1 MRTVIAILALLAMGC
16 SESKPPAAKTGT
28 AAPPEYFRVDASTA
42 GKLRGRITYAG
53 PKPERLAIKM
63 DSDAACSETH
73 AGKPVYDEPVAAG
86 KDGGLANA
94 FVYIQAGLE
103 GKKFEP
109 VPEPVL
115 LDQRGCMFVPRA
127 VGVRAG
133 QVLKL
138 RNSDKVSHNIHPMPK
153 DNREWNESQ
162 APGTPDAERK
172 FARGEVMIP
181 VKCNIHKW
189 MRAYI
194 GVVDHPYFA
203 VTGPDGSFE
212 LANIPPGEYT
222 IAVWHEK
229 LGDQTRQVRLPASGS
244 EAVDFQFK

>member
-1 MRTVIAILALLAMGC
+1 MKIVIAILALLAMGC
-16 SESKPPAAKTGT
+16 SESKPPASKTGNAT
-28 AAPPEYFRVDASTA
+28 PPEYFRVDPSTA
-42 GKLRGRITYAG
+42 GKVRGRITYAG
-53 PKPERLAIKM
+53 PKPERLAVKM
-63 DSDAACSETH
+63 ESDAACGESH
-73 AGKPVYDEPVAAG
+73 AGKPVYDEPVSVG
-86 KDGGLANA
+86 TEGGLANA

-103 GKKFEP
+103 EKKFEP
-109 VPEPVL
+109 APGPVL

-127 VGVRAG
+127 VGVRTG
-133 QVLKL
+133 QILKL

-172 FARGEVMIP
+172 FARSEVMIP

-203 VTGPDGSFE
+203 VTGLDGSFE

-229 LGDQTRQVRLPASGS
+229 LGDQTRQVRLTASGI
-244 EAVDFQFK
+244 EAVDFLYK

>member
-1 MRTVIAILALLAMGC
+1 MRTVVAVIAGLAVGC
-16 SESKPPAAKTGT
+16 GGSQPPATKAD
-28 AAPPEYFRVDASTA
+28 AVAPAEYFRVDPATA
-42 GKLRGRITYAG
+42 GKVRGRISYAG
-53 PKPERLAIKM
+53 PKPERLKLEM
-63 DSDAACSETH
+63 ESDATCRDAH
-73 AGKPVYDEPVAAG
+73 AGKPVYDEPVAVG

-109 VPEPVL
+109 VQEPVV
-115 LDQRGCMFVPRA
+115 LDQRGCLFVPRA
-127 VGVRAG
+127 LGVRAG
-133 QVLKL
+133 QILKL
-138 RNSDKVSHNIHPMPK
+138 RNSDQVSHNIHPIPK

-172 FARGEVMIP
+172 FARTEVMIP

-189 MRAYI
+189 MHAYI
-194 GVVDHPYFA
+194 GVLEHPYFA

-229 LGDQTRQVRLPASGS
+229 LGDQTRQVRLQPSAN
-244 EAVDFQFK
+244 EALDFLYK